1 MKKNIAKGVA
11 LALSMAL
18 LACFPVK
25 ASAEEVTEARVP
37 VTLTVITTE
46 RPISVTVPAAL
57 PVSVVD
63 GNVLVA
69 NNAKIRNN
77 AKSGAV
83 QVTGVVV
90 ENGALTV
97 AKYDGF
103 DGDDNTIA
111 MSINGIGTEGPG
123 DLDITDAAF
132 PDIEAGSALDIRYQA
147 KVAVS
152 KDVKDLSAAAVI
164 FTIASVD

>member
-1 MKKNIAKGVA
+1 MKQTLTKGIA
-11 LALSMAL
+11 LALSLTL
-18 LACFPVK
+18 LLCFPVH

-63 GNVLVA
+63 GDVLVA
-69 NNAKIRNN
+69 TNAEIVNH
-77 AKSGAV
+77 AKTGAV

-97 AKYDGF
+97 AEYDGF
-103 DGDDNTIA
+103 DGDENTIA
-111 MSINGIGTEGPG
+111 LSINSCGTKGAGE
-123 DLDITDAAF
+123 LDISEDYF
-132 PDIEAGSALDIRYQA
+132 PDIEPGKSLPIHYHA

-152 KDVKDLSAAAVI
+152 ETMKDATAATVI